1 MTASG
6 STRCSSRPRPR
17 IVPTSPQSVELPTS
31 SSPQGE
37 RLEAAIRKAL
47 CGSGYGA
54 LCGVEVH
61 IDSGTVTLK
70 GSVPSFYQKQIATS
84 LVMPLEGVDDLK
96 NDLHVTSRRAAHNP
110 RT

>member
-1 MTASG
+1 MSG
-6 STRCSSRPRPR
+6 TGTTRCSSRPRPH
-17 IVPTSPQSVELPTS
+17 IVPASQRPVELES
-31 SSPQGE
+31 SPSPQGE
-37 RLEAAIRKAL
+37 GLEAAIRKAL

-70 GSVPSFYQKQIATS
+70 GAVPSFYQKQIATS
-84 LVMPLEGVDDLK
+84 LVMPLEGVDDLN
-96 NDLHVTSRRAAHNP
+96 NDLHVTPRRAAHDP